1 MSSVEYQNMEG
12 KMNKTLDVLQDE
24 FNSVRAGRANPAIL
38 DHINVD
44 YYGSPT
50 PIKQIANITVPEA
63 RMIVIQPWDTNSLKD
78 IERAILTSDLGI
90 NPGNDG
96 KIIRL
101 TFPSLTEER
110 RKDLIKQIKKYGE
123 EAKIAIRSIRRD
135 TMDKYKKME
144 KKSEITEDD
153 LKDSEKEI
161 QKITD
166 EHIEIIDGMI
176 KSKEE
181 ELMEV

>member
-1 MSSVEYQNMEG
+1 MSSSEYKVMEG
-12 KMNKTLDVLQDE
+12 KMNKTLDVLHDE

-44 YYGSPT
+44 YYGVPT
-50 PIKQIANITVPEA
+50 PIKQMANVSVPEA
-63 RMIVIQPWDTNSLKD
+63 RMMVIQPWDTSILKD
-78 IERAILTSDLGI
+78 IEKAILTSDLGI

-101 TFPSLTEER
+101 TFPTLTEER
-110 RKDLIKQIKKYGE
+110 RKELIKQIKKYGE

-135 TMDKYKKME
+135 TIDKYKKME

-166 EHIEIIDGMI
+166 DHIKKVDEMVHL
-176 KSKEE
+176 KEE